1 MVSSSS
7 ALPHRPR
14 RTYTFDLHLF
24 NGQARGWWTAVVI
37 LTIFSEVV
45 PLPAFKPAPLV
56 AYCAAKAVL
65 FFLDGYLAPLAFWR
79 FNALNRGLFLSVL
92 SACAVETLQSILG
105 HGHSFHWYELLIK
118 LILVFVGFA
127 MALDARYEC
136 RVQAGPFLLRL
147 HYPDDAKTPQP

>member
-7 ALPHRPR
+7 ALPGRHGSPWVV
-14 RTYTFDLHLF
+14 DLHLF
-24 NGQARGWWTAVVI
+24 NGQARAFWTAVVV

-45 PLPAFKPAPLV
+45 PLPALTPAPFVL
-56 AYCAAKAVL
+56 YCIAKAVL
-65 FFLDGYLAPLAFWR
+65 FFLDGYVAPLAFWR

-92 SACAVETLQSILG
+92 SATAVETLQGILG

-136 RVQAGPFLLRL
+136 RVKAGPLLFRL
-147 HYPDDAKTPQP
+147 HYPDDAKAPLP